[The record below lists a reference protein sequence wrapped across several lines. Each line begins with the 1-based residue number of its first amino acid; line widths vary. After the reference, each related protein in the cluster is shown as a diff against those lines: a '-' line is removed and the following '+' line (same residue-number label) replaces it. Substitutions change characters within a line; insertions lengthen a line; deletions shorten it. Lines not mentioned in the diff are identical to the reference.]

1 LGETGT
7 DRSLRVVGHI
17 ALFLGGLLFV
27 GLASLATSC
36 HVHDTAA
43 ARDRDRVLGAHSV
56 RTISSGLPLTEPEGQ
71 MVHVTGLAQAAKP
84 LVDPELGVAVMAL
97 ALERRVSMYQW
108 VETCREDDPPP
119 EEGRPPGKSRRQRLG
134 SRFAC
139 SYNRYWRSTV
149 QKIERSEWAHVYRN
163 PPFPVKG
170 EATSFE
176 VSAWRV
182 GSIPIMNAGPPEI
195 PSDALEP
202 LLATPDHVRM
212 LPEPLR
218 SRARVHDA
226 SLYVGDPQKPQVGD
240 LKIEYR
246 YRPHLTVSIVG
257 RVNGWGEVS
266 PVPVPGG
273 GTFLQIR
280 SGTFT
285 ADEMAGA
292 RRSEGHDYW
301 LNHVPLAA
309 FFLIGSFM
317 LYWPLRAMGRS
328 IPGPPL
334 VTGAGVLLFAP
345 LSAAALHATTLA
357 VSWLAQNDGRA
368 AIAGVAAAAAL
379 ALLPV
384 LGLLRWLLSHAN
396 KDGRFGRG

>member
-43 ARDRDRVLGAHSV
+43 ARDRDRVLGRQDV
-56 RTISSGLPLTEPEGQ
+56 RTISSGAPLAEPQGQ
-71 MVHVTGLAQAAKP
+71 MVHVTGLAQASAP
-84 LVDPELGVAVMAL
+84 LVDTELGVAVMAL
-97 ALERRVSMYQW
+97 ALERRISMYQW
-108 VETCREDDPPP
+108 VETCREDPAPP
-119 EEGRPPGKSRRQRLG
+119 EEGPPSGKSRRRRLG

-139 SYNRYWRSTV
+139 SYDRYWRPTA
-149 QKIERSEWAHVYRN
+149 QKIKRSEAAEIYRN
-163 PPFPVKG
+163 PPFPAKA
-170 EATSFE
+170 EATSFK
-176 VSAWRV
+176 VGAWQV
-182 GSIPIMNAGPPEI
+182 GSIPIYGVLPDI
-195 PSDALEP
+195 PSEALEP
-202 LLATPDHVRM
+202 LLATPDHVRQ
-212 LPEPLR
+212 LPDPMEA
-218 SRARVHDA
+218 RARVHNA
-226 SLYVGDPQKPQVGD
+226 SLYVGDPRKLLVGD

-246 YRPHLTVSIVG
+246 HRPHLAVTVVGMVDGWG
-257 RVNGWGEVS
+257 RVS
-266 PVPVPGG
+266 SVPVSGG
-273 GTFLQIR
+273 GTYLQVR

-285 ADEMAGA
+285 AEEMAGA
-292 RRSEGHDYW
+292 RRSAGRDYW
-301 LNHVPLAA
+301 KNHVPLAV

-328 IPGPPL
+328 VPGPPL

-345 LSAAALHATTLA
+345 LSAAAFHATTLA

-384 LGLLRWLLSHAN
+384 LGLLRWLLSHPN
-396 KDGRFGRG
+396 KHGRFGRG